1 MEGKDLLHTYTRYS
15 NMYIDESFI
24 SNLRMD
30 SNISSI
36 GKLKA
41 KEEQLYAKYGASN
54 FEEFKAKLK
63 SVFNL
68 NDQAVISRFR
78 PDYLQKRLSGLTQQ
92 ADLYEEKVE
101 FVFDFSKVKQLGF
114 ALYDGQKEQ
123 RIPIT
128 YNYSEVKKMLNSIFK
143 KHHFKTTSESMER
156 ADALV
161 HQLLTSGALKIYLGN
176 EGGSENIQEEYSVH
190 TIPNFPWGVTKE
202 LYEDAVKINNTVILD
217 EIDRAAQQVRRFVFE
232 ELGQGASPDMRRA
245 IENIWVRTFGNGV
258 NPAHFFSGGKTKSFI
273 SGVQGAMGEFQTAL
287 LFEYLSIK
295 FGTAALP
302 EIKGNVRLEQS
313 LTKEKSRTD
322 IEIFQT
328 FGLQVKNFAI
338 IEEKVEGG
346 TYKHFMHKAG
356 TRIHPDKLGQYFGSE
371 EADFLGFISNYFFN
385 TTYAN
390 QHGDDMARL
399 RDVLGHWLGEIM
411 NMAVNDAVED
421 TVTFYMIAGRYLVPC
436 SVILEAAEKTAL
448 KQNITISGP
457 QGKSD
462 SDYNKMTNPR
472 PYAEYWTYLGDGEWK
487 TTSKNS
493 AEYQKLISS
502 SISIRTAFDFFDEI
516 EKYSLY

>member
-1 MEGKDLLHTYTRYS
+1 MAKNLLHTYTRYS
-15 NMYIDESFI
+15 NAYIDESFI
-24 SNLRMD
+24 GRLRAD
-30 SNISSI
+30 LNASSI

-41 KEEQLYAKYGASN
+41 KEEQLYAKYGANN

-68 NDQAVISRFR
+68 NDQAVIGRFR

-101 FVFDFSKVKQLGF
+101 FVFDFSKVKSLGF
-114 ALYDGQKEQ
+114 TLYDGQKEQ

-128 YNYSEVKKMLNSIFK
+128 YNYSEVKKVLNSIFK
-143 KHHFKTTSESMER
+143 KHHFKATSESMER
-156 ADALV
+156 ADALI

-176 EGGSENIQEEYSVH
+176 EGSDQSIQEEYLVH

-202 LYEDAVKINNTVILD
+202 LYDDAVKINNTAILD
-217 EIDRAAQQVRRFVFE
+217 EIDRAAQQVRHFVFE

-245 IENIWVRTFGNGV
+245 IENIWARTFGSGV

-295 FGTAALP
+295 LGTAALP
-302 EIKGNVRLEQS
+302 EIKGNIRLEQS

-322 IEIFQT
+322 VEIFQA

-338 IEEKVEGG
+338 IEEKAESG

-356 TRIHPDKLGQYFGSE
+356 TRIHPDKVGQYFGNE

-385 TTYAN
+385 STYAT
-390 QHGDDMARL
+390 QHRDDMARL
-399 RDVLGHWLGEIM
+399 RETLGHWLGEIM
-411 NMAVNDAVED
+411 NMAVEDSVED

-436 SVILEAAEKTAL
+436 SVILEAADKVGL
-448 KQNITISGP
+448 RQSVQITGP
-457 QGKSD
+457 ASRSD
-462 SDYNKMTNPR
+462 SDFNKSTDPR
-472 PYAEYWTYLGDGEWK
+472 PYEEYWIYLGDGDWK
-487 TTSKNS
+487 VTDKNKTEFS
-493 AEYQKLISS
+493 KLISH
-502 SISIRTAFDFFDEI
+502 SISIKTSFDFFDEI

>member
-1 MEGKDLLHTYTRYS
+1 MAKNLLHTYTRYS
-15 NMYIDESFI
+15 NAYIDESFI
-24 SNLRMD
+24 GRLRAD
-30 SNISSI
+30 LNASSI

-68 NDQAVISRFR
+68 NDQAVIGRFR

-101 FVFDFSKVKQLGF
+101 FVFDFSKVKSLGF
-114 ALYDGQKEQ
+114 TLYDGQKEQ

-156 ADALV
+156 ADALI

-176 EGGSENIQEEYSVH
+176 EGSDQSIQEEYLVH

-202 LYEDAVKINNTVILD
+202 LYDDAVKINNTAILD
-217 EIDRAAQQVRRFVFE
+217 EIDRAAQQVRHFVFE

-245 IENIWVRTFGNGV
+245 IENIWARTFGSGV

-295 FGTAALP
+295 LGTAALP

-322 IEIFQT
+322 VEIFQA

-338 IEEKVEGG
+338 IEEKAESG

-356 TRIHPDKLGQYFGSE
+356 TRIHPDKVGQYFGNE

-385 TTYAN
+385 STYAV
-390 QHGDDMARL
+390 QHRDDMVRL
-399 RDVLGHWLGEIM
+399 REILGHWLGEIM
-411 NMAVNDAVED
+411 NMAVEDSVED

-436 SVILEAAEKTAL
+436 SVILEAADKVGL
-448 KQNITISGP
+448 RQSVQITGP
-457 QGKSD
+457 ASRSD
-462 SDYNKMTNPR
+462 SDFNKSTDPR
-472 PYAEYWTYLGDGEWK
+472 PYEEYWIYLGDGDWK
-487 TTSKNS
+487 VTDKNKT
-493 AEYQKLISS
+493 EFNKLISH
-502 SISIRTAFDFFDEI
+502 SISIKTSFDFFDEI